1 MRGRLRFAAL
11 AALPLVGGAASPPAA
26 GQAGGPEWGRGAE
39 TWHWVQKLQTTGS
52 VLQITAHP
60 DDEDGG
66 LLALLGRGHGARTS
80 LLSLTRGEAG
90 ANAIGPE
97 LFDALGVIR
106 AGELEVAGD
115 WYGLDRIYFTPL
127 ADYGYSKSLEEARR
141 SWDEEAALADV
152 VEVIRRERPLVVLSR
167 FDGTPADGHGQH
179 RFAGRVAARA
189 FEASGDLA
197 AFPPREGRRGYLPGA
212 LFVSARGGEGEPGG
226 GEVALD
232 LSGSRPWL
240 SRSFAELGAVGLSVQ
255 RSQTRGVLREAG
267 PGSGRRAARLR
278 RADDGMGGLVVGAGG
293 AGGAEGVSA
302 DLLALLA
309 PENASLF
316 ARFGPVVPA
325 RLGEVLRGLDESFA
339 GIARDFDW
347 MAPEASLPALGAALS
362 GVRALLGERSPS
374 GFFDVRHELTVKEGQ
389 LEAAARA
396 AAGAGITATARPV
409 GAGDEPAGA
418 FGAPTALGPVVP
430 GQEVEVS
437 ACASAL
443 APARVEA
450 VAVEGPGEVTEVEVA
465 EAEDGGSVCA
475 VFRVAVAADAAP
487 FAYPVSREGIGEN
500 RYRTVGDWS
509 LGAPPPAFTA
519 TARIVVPR
527 AGGGGEVEAPLAAAV
542 ERFESNLPYGFE
554 RRTLEVLPPVSV
566 RFEPDFAVLPAGSGG
581 AEFAAALAATG
592 HAAGEYRV
600 ALAAPEGFRA
610 EPGSQVVRFD
620 RAGETARLEFRV
632 SAAGRA
638 ADGGGAAPVV
648 RATVGPA
655 GEAPAPAFAYTRIAH
670 RGLPLGYDIRPAALR
685 VAVADLAP
693 LPEGLRVGFV
703 SGAGDRVAEAVRALG
718 AEVVL
723 LDDEA
728 LATAPLDGF
737 DAVILGTRA
746 YAFRPALHAAN
757 RRLLDYARGGGHLVV
772 LYNTEELVPAEHAP
786 YPGTLPRRSEEVSE
800 EDSAVTILAP
810 DHPLLAW
817 PNRIGEADFAGW
829 VEQRGSKFWSEWDA
843 AYTPLFET
851 NDAGQPPQ
859 RGGALTAEVGSGRYT
874 YFAYALHRQLPEAA
888 PGAFRLLANL
898 VAASRHPRSGA
909 GPEEGR

>member
-1 MRGRLRFAAL
+1 M
-11 AALPLVGGAASPPAA
+11 LVGAEGAAG
-26 GQAGGPEWGRGAE
+26 GQAGGPELSRAAE

-66 LLALLGRGHGARTS
+66 LLALLSRGHGVRTS
-80 LLSLTRGEAG
+80 LVSLTRGEAG

-106 AGELEVAGD
+106 AAELEVAGN

-127 ADYGYSKSLEEARR
+127 ADYGYSKSLEEAQR

-152 VEVIRRERPLVVLSR
+152 VEVIRRERPLVVLAR
-167 FDGTPADGHGQH
+167 FGGTPADGHGQH

-189 FEASGDLA
+189 FEAAGDLA
-197 AFPPREGRRGYLPGA
+197 SFPPREGRRGYLPGA
-212 LFVSARGGEGEPGG
+212 LFVSARGEGEAGG

-240 SRSFAELGAVGLSVQ
+240 SRSFAELGAAGLSFQ
-255 RSQTRGVLREAG
+255 RSQTRGVVREVG
-267 PGSGRRAARLR
+267 PGSGRRVARLR
-278 RADDGMGGLVVGAGG
+278 RVDDGAGGLAGG
-293 AGGAEGVSA
+293 AGGVAGGAGGVAGAGGVDGVSA
-302 DLLALLA
+302 DLLGLLA

-339 GIARDFDW
+339 GIAGDFDW
-347 MAPEASLPALGAALS
+347 TAPEASLPGLGAALS
-362 GVRALLGERSPS
+362 EVRALLGERSPS
-374 GFFDVRHELTVKEGQ
+374 GFFDVRHELTVKERQ
-389 LEAAARA
+389 LEAAVRA
-396 AAGAGITATARPV
+396 AAGARVTATARPV

-443 APARVEA
+443 APARVEG
-450 VAVEGPGEVTEVEVA
+450 VAVEGPGEVTGIEGA
-465 EAEDGGSVCA
+465 EGGDGGSACA

-487 FAYPVSREGIGEN
+487 FAYPVARDGIGEN
-500 RYRTVGDWS
+500 RYRTAGDWS

-519 TARIVVPR
+519 TAQAAIPR
-527 AGGGGEVEAPLAAAV
+527 AGGGEVEVPLVAAV
-542 ERFESNLPYGFE
+542 ERFESNLPYGYE

-566 RFEPDFAVLPAGSGG
+566 RFEPDFAVLPAGGGG

-600 ALAAPEGFRA
+600 ALAAPDGFRA
-610 EPGSQVVRFD
+610 APESQVVRFE
-620 RAGETARLEFRV
+620 RAGETARLEFSV
-632 SAAGRA
+632 SAARLTA
-638 ADGGGAAPVV
+638 GGAAPVV
-648 RATVGPA
+648 RAAVAPA
-655 GEAPAPAFAYTRIAH
+655 GADADGVAPARGYARIAH
-670 RGLPLGYDIRPAALR
+670 RDLPLGYDIRPAALR

-693 LPEGLRVGFV
+693 LPDGLRVGFV

-718 AEVVL
+718 AEAVL
-723 LDDEA
+723 LDDEQ
-728 LATAPLDGF
+728 LAGAPLDGF

-772 LYNTEELVPAEHAP
+772 LYNTDELVPAEHAP

-800 EDSAVTILAP
+800 EDSAVVILAP
-810 DHPLLAW
+810 GHPLLTW
-817 PNRIGEADFAGW
+817 PNRTGAGDFAGW
-829 VEQRGSKFWSEWDA
+829 VEQRGSKFWSGWDA
-843 AYTPLFET
+843 AYTPLFEA

-859 RGGALTAEVGSGRYT
+859 RGGALTAEVGRGRYT
-874 YFAYALHRQLPEAA
+874 YFAYALHRQLPEAV

-898 VAASRHPRSGA
+898 VAARRFPGA
-909 GPEEGR
+909 EGGR

>member
-1 MRGRLRFAAL
+1 MVRLSRRALVATAVIGGGLGAAF
-11 AALPLVGGAASPPAA
+11 GGAASPPAA
-26 GQAGGPEWGRGAE
+26 GQAGGSEWGRAAE

-52 VLQITAHP
+52 VLQVTAHP

-66 LLALLGRGHGARTS
+66 LLALLGRGRGARTS

-106 AGELEVAGD
+106 AGELEVAGR
-115 WYGLDRIYFTPL
+115 WYGLDRIYYTPL
-127 ADYGYSKSLEEARR
+127 ADYGYSKSLEEAQR

-152 VEVIRRERPLVVLSR
+152 VEVIRRERPLVVLAR

-212 LFVSARGGEGEPGG
+212 LFVPARGAEGEPGG

-278 RADDGMGGLVVGAGG
+278 RADDGVGGVVG

-302 DLLALLA
+302 DLLGLLA

-374 GFFDVRHELTVKEGQ
+374 GFFDVRHELTVKERQ
-389 LEAAARA
+389 LSAAVRA
-396 AAGAGITATARPV
+396 AAGAGITATARPL
-409 GAGDEPAGA
+409 GAGDEPAGP

-430 GQEVEVS
+430 GQEIEVS

-450 VAVEGPGEVTEVEVA
+450 VAVAGPGEIVEIEVDEG
-465 EAEDGGSVCA
+465 EDGGSVCA

-487 FAYPVSREGIGEN
+487 FAYPVSREGIGES

-509 LGAPPPAFTA
+509 RGAPPPAFTA
-519 TARIVVPR
+519 TARIVVPQ
-527 AGGGGEVEAPLAAAV
+527 AGGGEVEAPLAAAV
-542 ERFESNLPYGFE
+542 ERFESNLPFGYE

-566 RFEPDFAVLPAGSGG
+566 RFEPDFAVLRAGGGG
-581 AEFAAALAATG
+581 AEFAAALAVTG

-632 SAAGRA
+632 SAAGPT

-648 RATVGPA
+648 RATVGPV
-655 GEAPAPAFAYTRIAH
+655 GESPAPAFAYTRIAH

-685 VAVADLAP
+685 VAVAGLGP

-737 DAVILGTRA
+737 DAVVLGTRA

-757 RRLLDYARGGGHLVV
+757 RRLLDYARAGGHLVV

-817 PNRIGEADFAGW
+817 PNRIGAADFAGW

-898 VAASRHPRSGA
+898 VAARRYPGQ
-909 GPEEGR
+909 EGER

>member
-1 MRGRLRFAAL
+1 M
-11 AALPLVGGAASPPAA
+11 A
-26 GQAGGPEWGRGAE
+26 GQAGGPESGRAAE
-39 TWHWVQKLQTTGS
+39 TWRWVQKLQTTGS

-106 AGELEVAGD
+106 AGELEAAGE
-115 WYGLDRIYFTPL
+115 WYGLDSIYFTPL

-141 SWDEEAALADV
+141 SWDEETAVADV
-152 VEVIRRERPLVVLSR
+152 VEVIRRVRPLVVHAR

-179 RFAGRVAARA
+179 RFAGRVAVRA
-189 FEASGDLA
+189 FEAAGDLA
-197 AFPPREGRRGYLPGA
+197 AFPSREGRRGYLPGA
-212 LFVSARGGEGEPGG
+212 LFVSVRGGSGSGG

-240 SRSFAELGAVGLSVQ
+240 SRSFAELGAAGLSVQ
-255 RSQTRGVLREAG
+255 RSQTRGVVREAG
-267 PGSGRRAARLR
+267 PGGRPRRARLR
-278 RADDGMGGLVVGAGG
+278 RADDGAGG
-293 AGGAEGVSA
+293 VGGAEGLSA
-302 DLLALLA
+302 DLLGLLA

-316 ARFGPVVPA
+316 ARFGAVVPA
-325 RLGEVLRGLDESFA
+325 RLGEVLRGLDEAFA
-339 GIARDFDW
+339 GVARDFDW
-347 MAPEASLPALGAALS
+347 TAPEASLPALGAALS
-362 GVRALLGERSPS
+362 EVRGLLGERSPS
-374 GFFDVRHELTVKEGQ
+374 GFFDVRHELTVKERQ
-389 LEAAARA
+389 LAAAVRA
-396 AAGAGITATARPV
+396 AAGARISATARPV
-409 GAGDEPAGA
+409 GTGAEPVGA
-418 FGAPTALGPVVP
+418 FGAPAALGPVVP
-430 GQEVEVS
+430 GQEVEV
-437 ACASAL
+437 AVCASAL

-450 VAVEGPGEVTEVEVA
+450 VLVEGPGEVTGIAPEDA
-465 EAEDGGSVCA
+465 GEDGASACA
-475 VFRVAVAADAAP
+475 VFRVAVAADAPP
-487 FAYPVSREGIGEN
+487 FAYPVSRDGIGEN

-509 LGAPPPAFTA
+509 RGAPPPAFTG
-519 TARIVVPR
+519 TARLVIPR
-527 AGGGGEVEAPLAAAV
+527 AGGGEVEAPLMAAV
-542 ERFESNLPYGFE
+542 ERFESNLPYGYE

-566 RFEPDFAVLPAGSGG
+566 RFEPDFAVLPAGSGE
-581 AEFAAALAATG
+581 AEFAASLTATG

-610 EPGSQVVRFD
+610 EPESQVVRFD
-620 RAGETARLEFRV
+620 RAGETARVEFRV
-632 SAAGRA
+632 SAAGLA
-638 ADGGGAAPVV
+638 SGGAAPVI

-655 GEAPAPAFAYTRIAH
+655 GESGRAGESGGAGGAAIPALGYTRIAH
-670 RGLPLGYDIRPAALR
+670 RDLRLGYDIRPAGLR
-685 VAVADLAP
+685 VAVADLGP
-693 LPEGLRVGFV
+693 LPEGLRVAFV

-718 AEVVL
+718 AEVVP

-728 LATAPLDGF
+728 LANGPLDGF
-737 DAVILGTRA
+737 DAVVLGTRA

-810 DHPLLAW
+810 DHPLLVW
-817 PNRIGEADFAGW
+817 PNRIGAADFAGW

-843 AYTPLFET
+843 AYTPLFEA

-859 RGGALTAEVGSGRYT
+859 RGGALTAEVGGGRYT
-874 YFAYALHRQLPEAA
+874 YFAYALHRQLPEAV

-898 VAASRHPRSGA
+898 VAARRYP
-909 GPEEGR
+909 GPEGGR